1 MRPTHLFSLCG
12 LEKGS
17 SWGSSSN
24 RVGLGIC
31 EYMLFFSFLCIGGI
45 YKGMSHGMKFVDRL
59 LMKQDNV
66 T

>member
-17 SWGSSSN
+17 SWGSPSN

-31 EYMLFFSFLCIGGI
+31 EYMLFFSFFCIGGI
-45 YKGMSHGMKFVDRL
+45 YKGHGMKFV
-59 LMKQDNV
+59 
-66 T
+66 